1 LTGWV
6 AAAVVVIF
14 LIPTPIVA
22 AAIQPVLK

>member
-6 AAAVVVIF
+6 AAAVVFYF

-22 AAIQPVLK
+22 AAIQPVFK